1 MKKQFF
7 AIMGVAAL
15 VLSGIAGIAA
25 FNSAEAQQAQKTPII
40 LVVDRGLLVSQSK
53 AGKTIPAQAEKV
65 QASVSKELQ
74 TEAKKLNSDIEKF
87 QKNASLMSDEV
98 RAQTEQ
104 ELAMRQ
110 QRGLPQQAQIM
121 EQAYVAAIQNAQ
133 NKILV
138 ESQPILK
145 DILDK
150 RGATILLDRSTVMYA
165 STDIDITQ
173 EVLSAL
179 DKKMSSV
186 EVQKISLAEIK
197 KKLQEAQNA
206 QKKKE

>member
-7 AIMGVAAL
+7 AIAGIAAMAF
-15 VLSGIAGIAA
+15 SAFAGIAA
-25 FNSAEAQQAQKTPII
+25 FNAVEAQQAQKPPII
-40 LVVDRGLLVSQSK
+40 LVVDRALLVSQSK

-74 TEAKKLNSDIEKF
+74 AEAKKLNSDIEKF

-138 ESQPILK
+138 ESQPLLK

-186 EVQKISLAEIK
+186 EVQKISLADIK

-206 QKKKE
+206 QKKK